1 MNYNSIKPGK
11 IVIVLVGRF
20 AGRKAVILRV
30 FEEGTKDRKFGHILV
45 AGLDKAPR
53 RTLKKMSADKK
64 EKRMKVTP
72 FVKFI
77 NMQHVMPTRYN
88 LDISEALNNAVGND
102 VDLTDVAAKKD
113 LKKTLKE
120 KLEARYKS
128 QGDKKESGKSQATGA
143 QYFFRKLRF

>member
-1 MNYNSIKPGK
+1 
-11 IVIVLVGRF
+11 
-20 AGRKAVILRV
+20 
-30 FEEGTKDRKFGHILV
+30 
-45 AGLDKAPR
+45 
-53 RTLKKMSADKK
+53 
-64 EKRMKVTP
+64 MKVTP

-102 VDLTDVAAKKD
+102 VDLTDVAAKKE
-113 LKKTLKE
+113 LKTTLKE

-128 QGDKKESGKSQATGA
+128 QGDVGGKKESGKSQATGA